1 MMIMDKALKRLS
13 ELNVLITSPGTID
26 EKERKLIRD
35 LANKELLVLVK
46 DLAYKSRDIKDI
58 ENVDLIISKYRQ
70 IHNYPDPNNNSIS
83 MLHN

>member
-13 ELNVLITSPGTID
+13 ELNVLITSSGAID

-35 LANKELLVLVK
+35 LANKELLVLV
-46 DLAYKSRDIKDI
+46 
-58 ENVDLIISKYRQ
+58 NLIISKYRQ
-70 IHNYPDPNNNSIS
+70 IHNYPDPNNNSIN

>member
-13 ELNVLITSPGTID
+13 ELNVLITSSSTID

-58 ENVDLIISKYRQ
+58 KNVD
-70 IHNYPDPNNNSIS
+70 
-83 MLHN
+83 